1 MGTTSGTST
10 STSTSTF
17 APLVFTGVST
27 FSSDFQTILTHA
39 QQVGQIPIQQ
49 LQNQQATVL
58 AEKQALIGLSPYVS
72 ALGSSLSSL
81 GTLATSQALAATSS
95 NSATVS
101 VTDTG
106 ATSPASYTISN
117 ITSLASAAS
126 ETSVSGYADSTTA
139 PVSTT
144 GTMKLVL
151 GANSYMISLTPQ
163 TNNLNGLVSAINGLG
178 AGVTAS
184 VLTTGSGSTPDYLSI
199 SATNSGATT
208 LQLIDDPTGAANN
221 VITAANQGTNANFTF
236 NGLPV
241 SRSTNTV
248 NDLAPGITFNL
259 LQTTSGNS
267 VTLALATD
275 PTQLSTAL
283 NNFVT
288 SYNNLVAQVGQQ
300 VGPSAGPLSGNL
312 IISTI
317 ETDMQQLSAYSGTG
331 TIKSLSDLGVTF
343 NSTGQM
349 SFDQN
354 TFNALS
360 PSQISGAFQFL
371 GSATTGLGGMAQSF
385 NSLSD
390 PVSGMIINQENGYD
404 QTNTD
409 LGNQIQT
416 LSTRL
421 SQTQTAL
428 QQQLAAADAS
438 IASMQS
444 QQQQLTATI
453 QSLDYVLFG
462 QQQQAAGLS
471 GFNGPIN
478 ASTGA
483 GG

>member
-1 MGTTSGTST
+1 MGTTSST

-27 FSSDFQTILTHA
+27 FSNDFQTILTHA

-49 LQNQQATVL
+49 LQNQQATLL
-58 AEKQALIGLSPYVS
+58 AEKQALIGLSPFVS
-72 ALGSSLSSL
+72 AMGSSLTSL
-81 GTLATSQALAATSS
+81 GALATSQALAATSS
-95 NSATVS
+95 DSTTAT

-106 ATSPASYTISN
+106 ATAPGSYTISN

-126 ETSVSGYADSTTA
+126 ETSLSGYANSTTA
-139 PVSTT
+139 PVSST

-151 GANSYMISLTPQ
+151 GSNSYTINLTSQ

-184 VLTTGSGSTPDYLSI
+184 VLTTGNGATPDYLSI
-199 SATNSGATT
+199 SATNTGATT
-208 LQLIDDPTGAANN
+208 LQLIDDPTGAATN
-221 VITAANQGTNANFTF
+221 VITATNQGSNANFTF

-259 LQTTSGNS
+259 LQKTSGNS
-267 VTLALATD
+267 VTLSLATD

-283 NNFVT
+283 SNFVT
-288 SYNNLVAQVGQQ
+288 SYNNLVAQVTQQ
-300 VGPSAGPLSGNL
+300 VGPAAGALSGNL

-317 ETDMQQLSAYSGTG
+317 ETDMQQLSAYQGTG

-354 TFNALS
+354 TFSALS

-371 GSATTGLGGMAQSF
+371 GSASTGLAGMAQSF
-385 NSLSD
+385 NSVAD
-390 PVSGMIINQENGYD
+390 PVSGLIVAQENGYD

-421 SQTQTAL
+421 NQTQTAL
-428 QQQLAAADAS
+428 QQQLAAADTM
-438 IASMQS
+438 IASMQG
-444 QQQQLTATI
+444 QQQQLTASI

-471 GFNGPIN
+471 GFSGPIN
-478 ASTGA
+478 ASTG
-483 GG
+483 G